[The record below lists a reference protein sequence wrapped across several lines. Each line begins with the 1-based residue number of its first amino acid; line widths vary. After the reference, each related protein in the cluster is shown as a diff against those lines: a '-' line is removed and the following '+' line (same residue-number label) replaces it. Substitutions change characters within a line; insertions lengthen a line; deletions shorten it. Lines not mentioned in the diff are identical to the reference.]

1 MEQLFNL
8 LGVGLTWGVA
18 ILGGLLAAFW
28 IGLIIWTWRDI
39 RLRSSDIFAAILA
52 SLLVAIF
59 NVVGLLIYILV
70 RPKQTLAE
78 QYDRALEE
86 EILLRE
92 LEQAPDCWN
101 CGRPVQ
107 ADWRYCPYCEVELKR
122 PCAHCGYL
130 LEPEWKRCPQCG
142 APAED
147 FTQGQG
153 AQARAESSAPAE
165 VVPPP
170 AQPEPEPD
178 PAMFAPPTS
187 DVTAAREPGDGET
200 DAAAEAEPTPATVS
214 LPEAE
219 AIAQAEKIKEA
230 QAAAEG
236 TD

>member
-18 ILGGLLAAFW
+18 IIGGLLAAFW

-52 SLLVAIF
+52 ALLVAVF
-59 NVVGLLIYILV
+59 NVLGLLIYILV

-107 ADWRYCPYCEVELKR
+107 PEWRYCPYCEVELKH
-122 PCAHCGYL
+122 PCSQCGYL
-130 LEPEWKRCPQCG
+130 LEPDWKRCPQCG
-142 APAED
+142 AAAVD
-147 FTQGQG
+147 FTK
-153 AQARAESSAPAE
+153 ASTAPETRTAP
-165 VVPPP
+165 VIPPPPPP
-170 AQPEPEPD
+170 ASDIPEPTPER
-178 PAMFAPPTS
+178 FAPPPL
-187 DVTAAREPGDGET
+187 D
-200 DAAAEAEPTPATVS
+200 AEPAPATVT

-219 AIAQAEKIKEA
+219 AVRKAEAIKQGELLS
-230 QAAAEG
+230 E
-236 TD
+236 TES

>member
-18 ILGGLLAAFW
+18 IIGGLLAAFW

-52 SLLVAIF
+52 ALLVAVF
-59 NVVGLLIYILV
+59 NVLGLLIYILV

-107 ADWRYCPYCEVELKR
+107 PDWRYCPYCEAELKH
-122 PCAHCGYL
+122 PCPQCGYL
-130 LEPEWKRCPQCG
+130 LEPDWKRCPQCG
-142 APAED
+142 APAVD
-147 FTQGQG
+147 FTQQPH
-153 AQARAESSAPAE
+153 AHEAETSPVATPVAPP
-165 VVPPP
+165 PPP
-170 AQPEPEPD
+170 AET
-178 PAMFAPPTS
+178 FAPPEPAL
-187 DVTAAREPGDGET
+187 DLEPGP
-200 DAAAEAEPTPATVS
+200 EPTPATVT

-219 AIAQAEKIKEA
+219 AIRQAEAIKQGELA
-230 QAAAEG
+230 SESE
-236 TD
+236 T

>member
-8 LGVGLTWGVA
+8 LGVGLTWAVA
-18 ILGGLLAAFW
+18 IIGGLLAAFW

-52 SLLVAIF
+52 TLLVAVF
-59 NVVGLLIYILV
+59 NILGLLIYILV

-107 ADWRYCPYCEVELKR
+107 PDWRYCPYCEVELKH
-122 PCAHCGYL
+122 PCPQCGYL
-130 LEPEWKRCPQCG
+130 LEPEWKRCPMCG

-147 FTQGQG
+147 FTQ
-153 AQARAESSAPAE
+153 SSSVEVQPVAPPP
-165 VVPPP
+165 PPP
-170 AQPEPEPD
+170 ASPD
-178 PAMFAPPTS
+178 PTQQLPDAP
-187 DVTAAREPGDGET
+187 VT
-200 DAAAEAEPTPATVS
+200 

-219 AIAQAEKIKEA
+219 ALARAEAIKR
-230 QAAAEG
+230 G
-236 TD
+236 DVPSDGND

>member
-8 LGVGLTWGVA
+8 LGVGLTWAVA
-18 ILGGLLAAFW
+18 IIGGLLAAFW

-52 SLLVAIF
+52 VLLVAVF
-59 NVVGLLIYILV
+59 NVLGLLIYILV

-107 ADWRYCPYCEVELKR
+107 PDWRYCPYCEVELKH

-130 LEPEWKRCPQCG
+130 LEPGWKRCPQCG
-142 APAED
+142 AAAID
-147 FTQGQG
+147 FTQQV
-153 AQARAESSAPAE
+153 AVSDQSSDAVSPPVA
-165 VVPPP
+165 PPP
-170 AQPEPEPD
+170 PPTEVIEPEP
-178 PAMFAPPTS
+178 FAPPS
-187 DVTAAREPGDGET
+187 VAVEEQPSPPES
-200 DAAAEAEPTPATVS
+200 ATVT

-219 AIAQAEKIKEA
+219 AIRRAEAMKRG
-230 QAAAEG
+230 Q
-236 TD
+236 